1 MLKKFLKLSA
11 IGVLLASSSIY
22 AQTQVHPLTGATVT
36 GAIQTTIQEVQTII
50 GSRLANCDDKS
61 PFLNLTV
68 TVRGRIPAPGEITFP
83 PMTIAGVA
91 YPSTSVVNAVGVRG
105 NELYIQQGMVAG
117 VLVRF
122 PNSSNGN
129 STFSG
134 GNIKLTE
141 TRAGDSVEVTG
152 RVTEFRGMT
161 QIEPRNIDFIDQL
174 TNLPSTINGQQVE
187 GVFPLTITNI
197 GNLNNPTSQNNLEG
211 GEQYEGMYVEVRD
224 VTLQLIDFI
233 GGQSA
238 NRPVMVL
245 VDASGNKVF
254 LADRFKA
261 GRLPTNVVS
270 SASSPVLAGE
280 GRLVL
285 PVVGQKYKS
294 VRGMLYHA
302 KTLTATNG
310 CTSAAGE
317 FETFS
322 TAGYQIH
329 PWYPTQYELE
339 DNIPPIIS
347 NIVSPIAANTTD
359 GISISANIS
368 AQDTY
373 SITSAFV
380 YYSTDTL
387 NYNSWAN
394 VSMTGIGNEYT
405 SSIPNIFSN
414 GQLIYYYIVANDSKS
429 SISVSPNVPSSISG
443 ITGTA
448 KPKFFVVRNGGLQIK
463 DVQFTPFTNGR
474 SPYEGIVVS
483 VTGVVTA
490 SVKDGSQNMS
500 NVVIQEEGS
509 TEWGG
514 LLLGTSGLLSNVDL
528 GQKIRVQGR
537 IIEVTAGASTFTSMD
552 QISAVSVV
560 GHGSITALELP
571 VNTFSGVYNFANHEK
586 YEGMLVKLVNPIAN
600 EKVFVVDT
608 NADFTTAS
616 RSNFWEYRIGT
627 DITQLANL
635 PLSVSGA
642 NRNILISGTRILTGR
657 TPTVNSPGSQFVSLI
672 TRHVTTFSGG
682 ADTNIVKANT
692 GKRIIYA
699 STKVSFQSMTGIVQ
713 NSFGNMK
720 LLPRNDAD
728 IELLS
733 ISGTGSSEK
742 NILDFTIEGNFV
754 GTITGNTIN
763 ISVPNGTSISNLTAS
778 GMISNLSTVTP
789 SFKTPKDYSTPVLY
803 TVTAQNL
810 TTSVYTVNVIVSS
823 VTKLS
828 NVLEV
833 ENKISIFPNPAQN
846 ELTIKGALLGEV
858 IHIYNASGKIVY
870 ESKSLQNE
878 LKINTSSYDSGI
890 YFIRLSSSK
899 TTSKFIIIK

>member
-61 PFLNLTV
+61 PFFTLTI
-68 TVRGRIPAPGEITFP
+68 TVKGRMPVPGKITFP
-83 PMTIAGVA
+83 DMTIAGIA
-91 YPSTSVVNAVGVRG
+91 YPSTTVVTAVGNG
-105 NELYIQQGMVAG
+105 GQELYIQQGQVAG
-117 VLVRF
+117 LSVRR
-122 PNSSNGN
+122 SS
-129 STFSG
+129 SG
-134 GNIKLTE
+134 TSKNYSGENLIDLL
-141 TRAGDSVEVTG
+141 AGDSIEVTG
-152 RVTEFRGMT
+152 ILNEFRGMT
-161 QIEPRNIDFIDQL
+161 QLEPINVTVL
-174 TNLPSTINGQQVE
+174 NTAANLPSLIDGQQVE
-187 GVFPLTITNI
+187 GIHPVTITSL
-197 GNLNNPTSQNNLEG
+197 GDLNNATRQNNLEI
-211 GEQYEGMYVEVRD
+211 GEPYEGMYVELKD
-224 VTLQLIDFI
+224 VTIREI
-233 GGQSA
+233 IPSA
-238 NRPVMVL
+238 PYSSSSRPYFVL
-245 VDASGNKVF
+245 VDAAGNQVI
-254 LADRFKA
+254 LNDRFKA
-261 GRLPTNVVS
+261 GRLPIHS
-270 SASSPVLAGE
+270 STSSSSPVRVGE
-280 GRLVL
+280 GRLVV
-285 PVVGQKYKS
+285 PNVGQKYKS

-302 KTLTATNG
+302 KTQTASNG
-310 CTSAAGE
+310 CIAASGE
-317 FETFS
+317 FETFAAAS
-322 TAGYQIH
+322 YQIH
-329 PWYPTQYELE
+329 PWHPSQFEL
-339 DNIPPIIS
+339 DNNVPPIIS

-387 NYNSWAN
+387 NFNTWAN
-394 VSMTGIGNEYT
+394 VSMTGIGNEFT
-405 SSIPNIFSN
+405 SSIPNTFSN

-443 ITGTA
+443 IIGTA
-448 KPKFFVVRNGGLQIK
+448 KPKFFVVRNEGLQIK
-463 DVQFTPFTNGR
+463 DVQFTPFANGR
-474 SPYEGIVVS
+474 SPYEGIIVS

-490 SVKDGSQNMS
+490 TVKDGSQNMS
-500 NVVIQEEGS
+500 NVVIQQEGER
-509 TEWGG
+509 EWAG
-514 LLLGTSGLLSNVDL
+514 LLLGTSGLLSNVEM

-537 IIEVTAGASTFTSMD
+537 VIEVTAGASTFTSMD
-552 QISAVSVV
+552 QITAVSVV
-560 GHGSITALELP
+560 GSGSITALELP
-571 VNTFSGVYNFANHEK
+571 VNTFSGVYDFANHEK
-586 YEGMLVKLVNPIAN
+586 YEGMLVKLVNPISN
-600 EKVFVVDT
+600 QRLFVVDT
-608 NADFTTAS
+608 NADFTAS
-616 RSNFWEYRIGT
+616 SRGNFWEYRIGT
-627 DITQLANL
+627 DISQLANL
-635 PLSVSGA
+635 PFTVTGA
-642 NRNILISGTRILTGR
+642 SRNILISGTRILTGR

-778 GMISNLSTVTP
+778 GMISNLSTVIP
-789 SFKTPKDYSTPVLY
+789 SFKTPKDYSTTVLY

-846 ELTIKGALLGEV
+846 EITIKGALLGEV

-890 YFIRLSSSK
+890 YFIRLSSCK
-899 TTSKFIIIK
+899 TTSKFVIIK